1 MVLVE
6 EQVRFAETD
15 AMGVAHHANYFRWF
29 EIGRVA
35 LLKKAGVYLNELM
48 AQDVLFPITDVSC
61 QYRASAR
68 FDDILAIETKLVKAS
83 RVKLVFSYRVI
94 RLADQTLLA
103 IGKTQNAF
111 TNGAGRVAR
120 VEPEL
125 YERLSRWVEDDWKA

>member
-1 MVLVE
+1 M
-6 EQVRFAETD
+6 
-15 AMGVAHHANYFRWF
+15 
-29 EIGRVA
+29 A

-94 RLADQTLLA
+94 RLADQMLLA
-103 IGKTQNAF
+103 TGKTQNAF
-111 TNGAGRVAR
+111 TNAAGRVAR

>member
-15 AMGVAHHANYFRWF
+15 AMGVAHRANYFRWF

-94 RLADQTLLA
+94 RLADQMLLA
-103 IGKTQNAF
+103 TGKTQNAF
-111 TNGAGRVAR
+111 TNAAGRVAR

-125 YERLSRWVEDDWKA
+125 YEQLSRWVEDDWKA